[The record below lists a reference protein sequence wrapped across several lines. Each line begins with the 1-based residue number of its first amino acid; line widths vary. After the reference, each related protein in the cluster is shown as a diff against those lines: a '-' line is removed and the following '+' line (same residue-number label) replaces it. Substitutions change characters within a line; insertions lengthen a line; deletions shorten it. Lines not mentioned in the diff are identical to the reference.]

1 MNSGAPE
8 RKVIPAPPMAP
19 VMYVGK
25 PLYMI
30 MDKLLQIMPPYH
42 DHKPAHLVTS
52 IKYSPV
58 LKGNFSCPV
67 IENLI

>member
-1 MNSGAPE
+1 M
-8 RKVIPAPPMAP
+8 KVIPAPPMAP

-42 DHKPAHLVTS
+42 DHKPQYSQTCPFGHL
-52 IKYSPV
+52 Y
-58 LKGNFSCPV
+58 
-67 IENLI
+67 